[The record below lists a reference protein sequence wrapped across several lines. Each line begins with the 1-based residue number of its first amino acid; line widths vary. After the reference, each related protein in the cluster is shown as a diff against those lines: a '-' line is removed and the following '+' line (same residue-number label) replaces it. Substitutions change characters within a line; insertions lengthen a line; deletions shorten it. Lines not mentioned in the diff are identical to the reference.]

1 MPEKKLY
8 EYAVIRLVP
17 KVEREEFI
25 NVGIILFSKKANF
38 IKVLVE
44 VDEKRLKLFSGEIDC
59 NQLRENLDAFERIS
73 RGDRTAGPI
82 AQEDLPSRFRWL
94 TAIRSSMIQTS
105 RPHPGKAD
113 DLDVAAVQLL
123 KEYVG

>member
-1 MPEKKLY
+1 MSEKHVY
-8 EYAVIRLVP
+8 EYAVIRVVP

-38 IKVLVE
+38 IKVLFHI
-44 VDEKRLKLFSGEIDC
+44 DEERLRFFSNEIDC
-59 NQLRENLDAFERIS
+59 NQLHEILDAFERIS
-73 RGDRTAGPI
+73 RGDRNAGPI

-113 DLDVAAVQLL
+113 DLEKATEQLL

>member
-1 MPEKKLY
+1 MSEKHVY
-8 EYAVIRLVP
+8 EYAVIRVVP

-38 IKVLVE
+38 IKVLFHI
-44 VDEKRLKLFSGEIDC
+44 DEERLRFFSNEIDC
-59 NQLRENLDAFERIS
+59 NQLHENLDAFERIS
-73 RGDRTAGPI
+73 RGDRNAGPI

-113 DLDVAAVQLL
+113 DLEKATEQLL

>member
-8 EYAVIRLVP
+8 EYAVIRVVP

-38 IKVLVE
+38 IKVLVDL
-44 VDEKRLKLFSGEIDC
+44 DEERLKLFSNEIDC
-59 NQLRENLDAFERIS
+59 DQLRENLDAFERIS
-73 RGDRTAGPI
+73 SGDRTAGQI
-82 AQEDLPSRFRWL
+82 AQEDVPSRFRWL

-113 DLDVAAVQLL
+113 DLDAAALQLL